1 MDTDERA
8 TPSARDETH
17 RDTGSDRWRALSEQL
32 GAEIDGARAEIARA
46 LQAQRAAEAR
56 LRELHVRNT
65 EMQISAWAAERERQ
79 EAQAELARARA
90 HIARTQPILR
100 EARTLLASMQ
110 SSKFW
115 KVRNAWFTLKQRA
128 GRHAFGA
135 QPYWVPEVDEAGDV
149 WERDAAYER
158 WLLEHRVRPSD
169 VQRMRDLLPLLTQR
183 PTFSVL
189 MPVYETP
196 EEYLRAAIESVQLQA
211 YPDWELCIA
220 DDASRKPHVRK
231 VLEECAADDPRIKL
245 VFRKTNG
252 HIAATSNSALALA
265 TGDFVALLD
274 HDDLLSIDALFE
286 NALVVN
292 RRADVDIIYSDEDKL
307 DERGRRRD
315 PYFKPDWSPDSL
327 LSRNYVSH
335 LGVYRRE
342 VVEEIGGFR
351 LGFEGSQ
358 DYDLILRAS
367 ERTDRIE
374 HIPRV
379 LYHWR
384 IHDESTASSRKQ
396 KGYAYDA
403 AVRAIEESLS
413 RRGEPG
419 RVESSDRLPGTYTVR
434 YELHDPGRVSVIIPT
449 RDHGDDVDRC
459 LQSLFER
466 STYGDIEVVLL
477 DNGTTDRES
486 LRVFG
491 AWAER
496 EPERVKLVAHDVP
509 FNFSSIN
516 NYAARHSSGK
526 YLLFLNND
534 TEILTPDWIE
544 AMVEQAQR
552 PSIGAVGAKLLYDDG
567 TVQHAGVVI
576 GLGGV
581 AGHSH
586 KYFPSDAPGYFGTL
600 QTVNNFSAVTAACLM
615 VRRDVFEEVG
625 GFDEGLAIAFNDVDF
640 CLRLQAA
647 GYYNIYLPHVE
658 LSHYESKSRG
668 HENTPEKMERFLR
681 EQQFMRER
689 WRTGEAPDPHYNRNL
704 TLNTEDYAIG
714 L

>member
-1 MDTDERA
+1 MDTDERVA
-8 TPSARDETH
+8 ASSNVPTH
-17 RDTGSDRWRALSEQL
+17 TGAHSERWRALSEQL
-32 GAEIDGARAEIARA
+32 AADIEGVRAVAAAATRA
-46 LQAQRAAEAR
+46 QLAAEAR
-56 LRELHVRNT
+56 LRALHVRNT

-110 SSKFW
+110 TSKFW
-115 KVRNAWFTLKQRA
+115 RVRNAWFTLKQRL
-128 GRHAFGA
+128 RMHPFGA
-135 QPYWVPEVDEAGDV
+135 QPYWVPEVDEAGDA

-158 WLLEHRVRPSD
+158 WVLEHRVRPSD
-169 VQRMRDLLPLLTQR
+169 VRRMRDLLPLLTER

-231 VLEECAADDPRIKL
+231 VLEEYAADDPRIKL
-245 VFRKTNG
+245 HFRETNG
-252 HIAATSNSALALA
+252 HIAATSNSALAVA
-265 TGDFVALLD
+265 SGDFVALLD
-274 HDDLLSIDALFE
+274 HDDLLSVDALFE

-292 RRADVDIIYSDEDKL
+292 RRPDVDIIYSDEDKL

-335 LGVYRRE
+335 LGVYRRALI
-342 VVEEIGGFR
+342 EEIGGFR
-351 LGFEGSQ
+351 PGFEGSQ
-358 DYDLILRAS
+358 DYDLILRAT
-367 ERTDRIE
+367 ERTGRVE

-384 IHDESTASSRKQ
+384 IHEESTASSREQ

-403 AVRAIEESLS
+403 AVRAIEESLA

-419 RVESSDRLPGTYTVR
+419 RVESSERLPGTYTVR
-434 YELHDPGRVSVIIPT
+434 YELRDAGRVSLIVPT
-449 RDHGDDVDRC
+449 RDHGEDVDRC
-459 LQSLFER
+459 LRSVFER

-496 EPERVKLVAHDVP
+496 EPRRVKLVAHDVP

-516 NYAARHSSGK
+516 NYAARQSSGK

-586 KYFPSDAPGYFGTL
+586 KYFPGDAPGYFGTL

-615 VRRDVFEEVG
+615 VRRTVFEEVG
-625 GFDEGLAIAFNDVDF
+625 GFNEELAIAFNDVDF
-640 CLRLQAA
+640 CLRVQAA
-647 GYYNIYLPHVE
+647 GYQNVYLPHVE
-658 LSHYESKSRG
+658 IFHYESKSRG
-668 HENTPEKMERFLR
+668 HENTPEKLERFYR

-689 WRTGEAPDPHYNRNL
+689 WRTSEVADPHYNRNL
-704 TLNTEDYAIG
+704 TLDTENYALG